1 LILVKHE
8 ETGHLRAFSTKHLL
22 YDSLFDQFIDESNA
36 SARSQIFDKG
46 AEMAIQWAETVG
58 WQEKDW
64 KRQLWS
70 IYGIMGTF

>member
-1 LILVKHE
+1 MIL
-8 ETGHLRAFSTKHLL
+8 
-22 YDSLFDQFIDESNA
+22 LFDQFIDESNA
-36 SARSQIFDKG
+36 STSSQTFDKG
-46 AEMAIQWAETVG
+46 AKMTIEWAATVG